1 MEKLKK
7 ISKIFSKILVI
18 SIFIVLAGLSSEFHE
33 PWSDEAQ
40 SFLIARDTSLSE
52 VLSYMK
58 YEGTPPLWVFILKL
72 FIFLGGT
79 YETLYILPIFFS
91 TIGLIIFEFKIKA
104 PWYIKLL
111 FPFSYFILYQYTIIA
126 RSYCLIFPVLM
137 LLALVYN
144 KRFERPI
151 LYSIVL
157 YILMNIS
164 LHTLIIAGSLY
175 LIYLIEVVKDKK
187 YKTKKISIAC
197 ILIFITLAVTVLI
210 TLPAEDC
217 VYMSNGGKNFLY
229 VITEETIGN
238 DEPTIIQGVITV
250 LFLITLYIIMRK
262 KDNKDFF
269 EISILFL
276 PLLAFF
282 MIVTC
287 QKWHI
292 GIVWILFVSYLI
304 MKDIIN
310 KDLIAKIFVTFICVV
325 QVIWTFKSY
334 KYDIFENYSASKNAA
349 EFIKQYNYEELY
361 IYGLGYSVTAI
372 QPYFEKNIFDNK
384 ESDKAFNLW
393 KVDGNY
399 SQTEKFVT
407 DADIYVLSTI
417 YLTEEVYENIKKIDE
432 NLYEKYKF
440 SGNIYVKDDIYEAE
454 EYIILV
460 KK

>member
-7 ISKIFSKILVI
+7 ISKIFAKILVI

-229 VITEETIGN
+229 VITEATIGN